1 MTSQRQFTNGKLLR
15 SCYAFLVLPFAPRV
29 LAAVDLAKTEHP
41 HPLGSSVSDNFAT
54 DFDLGG
60 HGSLSRR
67 RRQLDDDAR
76 LGSSA
81 DEHGRL
87 LQLRESGVTNRHS
100 RTAGSA
106 QNFHLDIKL
115 LCKRVH
121 K

>member
-1 MTSQRQFTNGKLLR
+1 M
-15 SCYAFLVLPFAPRV
+15 AP
-29 LAAVDLAKTEHP
+29 
-41 HPLGSSVSDNFAT
+41 S
-54 DFDLGG
+54 
-60 HGSLSRR
+60 
-67 RRQLDDDAR
+67 LDDGANSTTMLDW
-76 LGSSA
+76 GSSA

-106 QNFHLDIKL
+106 QNFHLGVKL